1 MCKKSICVANF
12 RLLNSQF
19 SQRNQQFY
27 FVNCQTL
34 SIWKCH
40 FAYRPQ
46 AQHSQ
51 FLRVEVTS
59 FVANKLNYL
68 ISCGPPQAIVASN
81 SAKPHDTSLRC
92 ELQKLLLYI
101 HYSSSPHTTP
111 NIHIHN
117 KCSVTS
123 SISHTISAIQTR
135 TDDPWRPKMTSY
147 RNITSTNICAKVI
160 LTWRLQIVC
169 STRLMLDM
177 QNCDGGW
184 SRPILGQ
191 SICQIKKRI
200 YMRRLPN
207 RSIFF
212 HHRHGFT
219 LRSPV
224 KTFLSVQLN

>member
-12 RLLNSQF
+12 RLLNSQYA
-19 SQRNQQFY
+19 QPNQQFY

-123 SISHTISAIQTR
+123 SISHTKSAIQTR
-135 TDDPWRPKMTSY
+135 TDDPCRPKMTSY

-169 STRLMLDM
+169 ST
-177 QNCDGGW
+177 QNAWCWICGIVTVAGLARYCGNQFVKLKKGFICGACPTAPFF
-184 SRPILGQ
+184 STIVMVLLYVRP
-191 SICQIKKRI
+191 
-200 YMRRLPN
+200 
-207 RSIFF
+207 
-212 HHRHGFT
+212 
-219 LRSPV
+219 
-224 KTFLSVQLN
+224 